1 MLRTLPYTFTE
12 SGIELLAIVLR
23 TDVFETISIKI
34 MDAFVTRGHYLVND
48 KNIYLSLNNINN
60 KLNNHDSKIK

>member
-1 MLRTLPYTFTE
+1 MLRTLPYIFTE
-12 SGIELLAIVLR
+12 SGIALLAIVLR

-34 MDAFVTRGHYLVND
+34 MDAFITMRHYLVND

-60 KLNNHDSKIK
+60 KLNHHDSKIK